1 MKKYL
6 LPLML
11 VAALFVV
18 GACGNGDDDQV
29 TLTVWESLA
38 GPDEFIQEA
47 GRRFTE
53 IHPHITIEF
62 VNVEIGDAAN
72 QIALDGPAGVGPDL
86 FGAPHDTLGN
96 LVVGGHILP
105 TSNANQVAGQ
115 VMESA
120 VLATTF
126 DGRMYGYPIAS
137 ETYALF
143 YNRALITSADVPR
156 TFNDLVT
163 FSLGFN
169 AANPGMNGFVLD
181 VSSAYYTI
189 IFTTA
194 GGNRLFG
201 PTGAD
206 MTNSYINSPAAVQGM
221 YFFQSL
227 REILDVPAGDMNTAF
242 ADAAFASGNAAMH
255 LTGPWNIAP
264 FREAGLDF
272 GVTTI
277 PAMPGEANPP
287 ASFAGTRVMF
297 VSAYSENY
305 EEAQMF
311 AHFLISAE
319 MQQLR
324 YDITGALPSMPL
336 ELDDAHLN
344 GILAQLEYAF
354 PMPSVPGMAAF
365 WDAMGAASSLIWDGQ
380 DVQSNLD
387 LANTAMV
394 GN

>member
-1 MKKYL
+1 
-6 LPLML
+6 ML

-18 GACGNGDDDQV
+18 GACGNGDDGI
-29 TLTVWESLA
+29 TLTVWESLG
-38 GPDEFIQEA
+38 GPDEFIQQA
-47 GRRFTE
+47 GERFTE
-53 IHPHITIEF
+53 LHPHITIEF
-62 VNVEIGDAAN
+62 VNVEIGDAAT

-96 LVVGGHILP
+96 LVVGGHVLP

-115 VMESA
+115 VMPSA

-126 DGRMYGYPIAS
+126 DGTQYGYPIAS

-143 YNRALITSADVPR
+143 YNRALVSSADVPR
-156 TFNDLVT
+156 TFEDLII
-163 FSLGFN
+163 FSHDFN
-169 AANPGMNGFVLD
+169 NANPGMNGFVMD
-181 VSSAYYTI
+181 VSAAYYTI
-189 IFTTA
+189 VFTTA

-206 MTNSYINSPAAVQGM
+206 MTNSFINSPSAVEGM
-221 YFFQSL
+221 RFFQNM
-227 REILDVPAGDMNTAF
+227 RDILDVPAGDMNTAF

-255 LTGPWNIAP
+255 LTGPWNIGP
-264 FREAGLDF
+264 FRDAGLDF

-277 PAMPGEANPP
+277 PSLPGEANPP

-297 VSAYSENY
+297 ASAYSDY
-305 EEAQMF
+305 PEEAQMF
-311 AHFLISAE
+311 AQFLISPE

-324 YDITGALPSMPL
+324 YEITGALPSMPM
-336 ELDDAHLN
+336 ELDDEHLN
-344 GILAQLEYAF
+344 GILAQLEFAF

-365 WDAMGAASSLIWDGQ
+365 WSAMEAASSNIWEGHDIQ
-380 DVQSNLD
+380 EQLD
-387 LANTAMV
+387 MANMAMV

>member
-1 MKKYL
+1 M
-6 LPLML
+6 
-11 VAALFVV
+11 
-18 GACGNGDDDQV
+18 GACTNDDNGGGGQAASSGDPV
-29 TLTVWESLA
+29 TLTIWESLG
-38 GPDEFIQEA
+38 GPDEFIQQA
-47 GRRFTE
+47 GTRFTE
-53 IHPHITIEF
+53 LHPHITIQF

-105 TSNANQVAGQ
+105 TSNPTQVANM
-115 VMESA
+115 VMDSA

-126 DGRMYGYPIAS
+126 DGTQYGYPIAS

-143 YNRALITSADVPR
+143 YNRDLVSSADVPR
-156 TFNDLVT
+156 TFEDLVA
-163 FSLGFN
+163 FSRAFN
-169 AANPGMNGFVLD
+169 AANPGMNGFVMD
-181 VSSAYYTI
+181 VSAAYYTI
-189 IFTTA
+189 VFTTA

-201 PTGAD
+201 PSGD
-206 MTNSYINSPAAVQGM
+206 DVTNSFINSPTAVQGM
-221 YFFQSL
+221 YFFQSM

-242 ADAAFASGNAAMH
+242 ADAAFSSGNAAMH
-255 LTGPWNIAP
+255 LTGPWNIGP
-264 FREAGLDF
+264 FRDAGLNF

-277 PAMPGEANPP
+277 PALPGETNPP

-297 VSAYSENY
+297 ASAYSDHP

-311 AHFLISAE
+311 AHFLISEE

-324 YDITGALPSMPL
+324 YNITGALPSMPL
-336 ELDDAHLN
+336 ELDDEHLN

-354 PMPSVPGMAAF
+354 PMPSVPGMAAY
-365 WDAMGAASSLIWDGQ
+365 WSAMEAASALIWDGAG
-380 DVQSNLD
+380 VQENLD
-387 LANTAMV
+387 LANAAMM